1 MRLGDWISGA
11 VGEVWVCLQTTCC
24 DRRGIAEV
32 GVWDKVTSGRERL
45 EGTRSVGSRE
55 HKSRTWGNGCWQ
67 RNSAAELVAGAGN

>member
-1 MRLGDWISGA
+1 M
-11 VGEVWVCLQTTCC
+11 
-24 DRRGIAEV
+24 GIAEV